1 MRLSTLPCSKI
12 QKLRS
17 WKNVSLDE
25 KGTVKPCLGRIE
37 RFAEPFD
44 PNNPCNGLY
53 AYYPDTTTSRL
64 IMGAGDKLFKDTPH
78 LVTRWTDQ
86 AHFEEQ
92 GSELYNCDTTT
103 KPGEIRV
110 KKPPKA
116 TFTRAS
122 KAYLPDGTSVD
133 NDKPRFIP
141 DNLALGKPVTTNGT
155 VQKGSLSMVT
165 DGGLLS
171 ASYVD
176 IGSDGTPKYVQI
188 DLGIAQKVS
197 EIRVWHYYDDGPYI

>member
-1 MRLSTLPCSKI
+1 
-12 QKLRS
+12 LRS
-17 WKNVSLDE
+17 RGVH
-25 KGTVKPCLGRIE
+25 
-37 RFAEPFD
+37 
-44 PNNPCNGLY
+44 GLTATLQLNRARY
-53 AYYPDTTTSRL
+53 
-64 IMGAGDKLFKDTPH
+64 G
-78 LVTRWTDQ
+78 
-86 AHFEEQ
+86 
-92 GSELYNCDTTT
+92 
-103 KPGEIRV
+103 V

-197 EIRVWHYYDDGPYI
+197 EIRVWHYYDDGRTYKDTKTEVSKDGVAWEVVC